1 MDSNGKRD
9 VIIAA
14 IDAVKELIIE
24 WFRNHGIHG
33 CCIWAGL

>member
-1 MDSNGKRD
+1 MDSNAKRD

-24 WFRNHGIHG
+24 WFRNHDK
-33 CCIWAGL
+33 